1 MTRPLTNYEHIPVAS
16 QALSNIQDPAIS
28 DYTLGKLT
36 FELGIYTASRKPFND
51 YEQLLQ
57 TLQALHLLRP
67 LAHSNAY
74 VLFGRSTSDPKEI
87 LCAIDPFAYISH
99 LSAMEYHGLTDRFS
113 KILYATRPS
122 FSAWK
127 NQAGERMKKDLGDQL
142 SSYRSSGLPLLS
154 RQNLASIGKTSIHFK
169 ERTQLGA
176 FRHVSG
182 STLRVSTIGRVFL
195 DMSRE
200 PKLCGGIQ
208 HVLDVYRKEAQRYVK
223 LIVDE
228 VNIHGTAIDKV
239 RIGYVLTEVCQLH
252 HATID
257 TWVNFAQRGG
267 SRKLDPD
274 NDYVYEH
281 SERWMLSI
289 NVSSLL
295 NEPDKDDVRDQDR
308 ST

>member
-1 MTRPLTNYEHIPVAS
+1 MNTLTNYEHIPDVT
-16 QALSNIQDPAIS
+16 QALSNVQDPAIS
-28 DYTLGKLT
+28 DYSVGKLT
-36 FELGIYTASRKPFND
+36 FELGIYAASQMPRTD

-57 TLQALHLLRP
+57 TLQAFHLLTP
-67 LAHSNAY
+67 LAHSNAF
-74 VLFGRSTSDPKEI
+74 VLFGRSASDPREI

-127 NQAGERMKKDLGDQL
+127 NQAAERMKKDLGDQL

-154 RQNLASIGKTSIHFK
+154 RQNLASIGKTSVHFK

-176 FRHVSG
+176 FRHLSG
-182 STLRVSTIGRVFL
+182 STLRVATIGRVFL
-195 DMSRE
+195 DMIRE

-208 HVLDVYRKEAQRYVK
+208 HVLDVYEKEAQRYVK
-223 LIVDE
+223 FIVDE
-228 VNIHGTAIDKV
+228 VNVHGTEIDKV
-239 RIGYVLTEVCQLH
+239 RAGYVLSEVCQLQ

-257 TWVNFAQRGG
+257 TWVNFVQRGEY
-267 SRKLDPD
+267 RKLDPD
-274 NDYVYEH
+274 SDYVYEH
-281 SERWMLSI
+281 SEKWMLSI
-289 NVSSLL
+289 NVPALM
-295 NEPDKDDVRDQDR
+295 NGPDKYDVLDQDR